1 MLSKNNSRAFIDVF
15 SLVLFSN
22 KAKLVSSLFILYR
35 FVHVVF
41 DFGTSF
47 ILYLSVLI
55 ISEYGLLD
63 KNQSGYCLIIC
74 LLVSL
79 VSSDTL
85 YFVYNSDSDKG
96 SLYLGDRLISGDI
109 SNITDLKDLIITE
122 L

>member
-79 VSSDTL
+79 LSSIAL
-85 YFVYNSDSDKG
+85 YFVYAGYLIFPSFKFGFENANSDDKVK
-96 SLYLGDRLISGDI
+96 SFVKDILIGYP
-109 SNITDLKDLIITE
+109 
-122 L
+122 